1 MCRWTLVTLANTG
14 QFRKVRTTG
23 TVSNDFPKAR
33 AAGHAIGDG
42 SHPAKKARTIHSRPV
57 AAAGGGGG
65 AVSVDALV
73 LGGGAA
79 VITDGGEGD
88 PEQACCMV
96 PCTASQNRPEEDL
109 QLASSEAYDKSM
121 HDEMESYFR
130 KPLDQFIADLE
141 AETSSAAGF
150 STGNSAG
157 STIGDTELWSFDEA
171 DEKSIL
177 ITHFGQ
183 QTAVG
188 FVYRWWQHV
197 ALVVMTVLGL
207 QAVFEPIYNHAS
219 STEAG
224 SRFTASILEALGSK
238 ILPLLWLILGILLG
252 AAAYCYLPVWT
263 KHSLRDLSL
272 ETHEAYTMNAI
283 HKKMLRH
290 YCAVLPLTH
299 LYKFCLALWSS
310 DCLGSLMSGK
320 TLILFFRHFFSVAVF
335 IAVVFWFQVTYAT
348 IMRVR
353 TLAILVVPP
362 VLCSIQLYLPYEL
375 DWFLLFCW
383 QLGSVMLQTSLTTHL
398 KECAYILATI
408 SGVAVQGGAVLRCA
422 LPVYFAHTLGI
433 VALCAKFQ
441 WMSHSNK
448 PFEKNNCYCSSLHN

>member
-1 MCRWTLVTLANTG
+1 ML
-14 QFRKVRTTG
+14 
-23 TVSNDFPKAR
+23 
-33 AAGHAIGDG
+33 
-42 SHPAKKARTIHSRPV
+42 SRQDPRDAV
-57 AAAGGGGG
+57 
-65 AVSVDALV
+65 VSVDPPALV
-73 LGGGAA
+73 EAAEQVNTDLTIGRGLGNAQSSAKRARTVNCSGTAPTSIDSYDKHDEMERYFAVPLDQFALDQLTADLGADT
-79 VITDGGEGD
+79 TD
-88 PEQACCMV
+88 
-96 PCTASQNRPEEDL
+96 QNRPEAG
-109 QLASSEAYDKSM
+109 LASSEAYDKSM

-150 STGNSAG
+150 STGNSTG

-183 QTAVG
+183 QTALG
-188 FVYRWWQHV
+188 FVSRWWQHV

-224 SRFTASILEALGSK
+224 SRLTASILEALGSK
-238 ILPLLWLILGILLG
+238 ILPLLWLGLGILLG

-263 KHSLRDLSL
+263 KHSLRNLSL
-272 ETHEAYTMNAI
+272 EAHEAYTMNAI
-283 HKKMLRH
+283 HKKILRH

-310 DCLGSLMSGK
+310 DRSGSLMSGK
-320 TLILFFRHFFSVAVF
+320 TLLLFFRHLSWSFGC

-353 TLAILVVPP
+353 TLVILAVPP
-362 VLCSIQLYLPYEL
+362 VLCSIQLYLPYPYEL

-383 QLGSVMLQTSLTTHL
+383 QLSSVMLQTSLTTDL
-398 KECAYILATI
+398 KECAYILATM

-448 PFEKNNCYCSSLHN
+448 PFEKKNCPCSSLQN